1 MYTGD
6 YIDGKR
12 KESTIVLQGA
22 KQQWAKIRE
31 AKLEAER
38 IRNRENRDRVIGEY
52 TWFCRD
58 IDADKWL
65 TQIKKLSVDHRAY

>member
-6 YIDGKR
+6 YIDGKS
-12 KESTIVLQGA
+12 KGSTIVLQGA
-22 KQQWAKIRE
+22 KQQWAKMRE

-65 TQIKKLSVDHRAY
+65 S